1 MGENRDAARF
11 YYDLIPDQTE
21 VLDKAE
27 DLFHAA
33 EHEPAPIDW
42 LELAID
48 LMLSTAPN
56 AKGVSELYAAAL
68 VDSIMDDPE
77 VWQGYRPGFSAPV
90 IIRVMREIRRKN
102 TFVPT
107 IAEFLDLCQKH
118 RQQFRRW
125 QWDLLT
131 LLNLRDDAEGILI
144 SLGEV
149 EVEPDEPW

>member
-1 MGENRDAARF
+1 
-11 YYDLIPDQTE
+11 
-21 VLDKAE
+21 
-27 DLFHAA
+27 
-33 EHEPAPIDW
+33 
-42 LELAID
+42 
-48 LMLSTAPN
+48 MLSTAPN